1 MINDTFTAGVVPGG
15 LTDHK
20 EIKILICVVLNS
32 IAEPVSNSNL
42 LEAFTDEGYANY
54 FECAD
59 AVSDLIE
66 AGHILQNDANEY
78 SLSATGK
85 TIATEL
91 YSDLP
96 ATVRERVTDKAF
108 SLHIRSKKEKH
119 HRVDII
125 KRDNAYFAVCK
136 LCESNG
142 TEVFS
147 VSITVPTMAMAK
159 TVRERF
165 VDNAEEI
172 VRLNMRLLTG
182 ESL

>member
-1 MINDTFTAGVVPGG
+1 MFSDTFTAGVVPGG

-42 LEAFTDEGYANY
+42 LEAFTEEGYANY

-59 AVSDLIE
+59 AISDLIA
-66 AGHILQNDANEY
+66 AGQLIQNEANEY
-78 SLSATGK
+78 SLSDSGR
-85 TIATEL
+85 TIAAEL

-108 SLHIRSKKEKH
+108 ALHNHSKKEKH

-125 KRDNAYFAVCK
+125 KRDDAYFAVCK

-147 VSITVPTMAMAK
+147 VSITVPTKAVAQ